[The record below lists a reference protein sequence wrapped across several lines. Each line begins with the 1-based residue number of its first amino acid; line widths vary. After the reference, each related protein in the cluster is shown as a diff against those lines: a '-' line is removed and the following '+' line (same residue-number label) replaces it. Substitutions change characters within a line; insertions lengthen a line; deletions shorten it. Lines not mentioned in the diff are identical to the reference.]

1 MALPGEKDNPAITAD
16 TVPITHFSEVLRNIR
31 SQRSQSH
38 IIPSEPIA
46 DATAAT
52 DEKDLLVF
60 AKLAPS
66 NRAACRAFDAIA
78 RKIQAD
84 PNWKPHHRQYI
95 VIEGLNSLLNTP
107 RVIADEYEEPLDAE
121 APLFEEDSTASESDA
136 PSVAADTVL
145 SGYYQLSLDLVPQ
158 FSRIG
163 WRLGSGRPRHAN
175 DAVDFLLTPP
185 NWPNVGVA
193 GLHAR
198 LQFERRSGTLM
209 LVASNLRGNPV
220 VLNGQKYAHDTRV
233 ISRPKNVIEF
243 GDLSYNFIY
252 TVNSSTQEK
261 RFQDSLMTYFTYAFG
276 RQNPPCL
283 KRR

>member
-1 MALPGEKDNPAITAD
+1 MAPSSDKEAAAITAD
-16 TVPITHFSEVLRNIR
+16 TVPITDFSEVLRNIR
-31 SQRSQSH
+31 SHRSSQSNL
-38 IIPSEPIA
+38 ILPSEPIA
-46 DATAAT
+46 DTPL
-52 DEKDLLVF
+52 DQNDRDILVF

-84 PNWKPHHRQYI
+84 PNWKQHHRQFI

-107 RVIADEYEEPLDAE
+107 KIFTEEYEEASDAE
-121 APLFEEDSTASESDA
+121 TPLFEDDLTASESDA
-136 PSVAADTVL
+136 PSTSAADTVL

-158 FSRIG
+158 FPRIG
-163 WRLGSGRPRHAN
+163 WRLGSGRSRHAN

-185 NWPNVGVA
+185 NWPNAGVA

-209 LVASNLRGNPV
+209 LVASNLRGMPV
-220 VLNGQKYAHDTRV
+220 VLNGQRYAHDTRV

-252 TVNSSTQEK
+252 TINSSAQEK
-261 RFQDSLMTYFTYAFG
+261 RFQESLNTYFTYAFG
-276 RQNPPCL
+276 R
-283 KRR
+283 

>member
-1 MALPGEKDNPAITAD
+1 MASPVERGPAATAD
-16 TVPITHFSEVLRNIR
+16 TVPISHFSEVLRNIR
-31 SQRSQSH
+31 SYRSESH
-38 IIPSEPIA
+38 ILPSELSANPPV
-46 DATAAT
+46 DV
-52 DEKDLLVF
+52 DEKEPLVF

-78 RKIQAD
+78 RKVQAD
-84 PNWKPHHRQYI
+84 PTWKAHHRQYI

-107 RVIADEYEEPLDAE
+107 KITTEDYEELSDAE
-121 APLFEEDSTASESDA
+121 APLFEDDITASESDV
-136 PSVAADTVL
+136 PSTAASDMVL
-145 SGYYQLSLDLVPQ
+145 NGYYQLSLELVPQ

-185 NWPNVGVA
+185 SWPNVGVA

-198 LQFERRSGTLM
+198 LQFERRSGALM
-209 LVASNLRGNPV
+209 LVASNLRGTPV

-252 TVNSSTQEK
+252 TINNSAQEQ
-261 RFQDSLMTYFTYAFG
+261 RFQDSLKTYFTYAFG
-276 RQNPPCL
+276 R
-283 KRR
+283 